1 MDKSHFIYPFSRL
14 INIYIVFNFSF
25 SLVFFVCLFVFAIS
39 WAALVAYGG
48 SQARDL
54 IGAVAY
60 TTATATWD
68 PSHVFDLPHS
78 SRQLGILNPLSKA
91 RD

>member
-25 SLVFFVCLFVFAIS
+25 LVFFCLFVFAIS
-39 WAALVAYGG
+39 WAALVAYVG

-54 IGAVAY
+54 IGAVTY